1 VDDVNEAFE
10 ALVLHK
16 AKLIAGS
23 KGLRTHISGLTGSL
37 QIEDCGTAAIL
48 GAIDAM
54 VYDMATAAD
63 FTKQKGDV
71 RDWSSYA
78 KRREFILKYA
88 QALLEQQ

>member
-1 VDDVNEAFE
+1 MDDVNEAFE

-23 KGLRTHISGLTGSL
+23 GPLGRHISGLMEEL
-37 QIEDCGTAAIL
+37 KIKDCEKVAKL

-54 VYDMATAAD
+54 IYDMATAAD

-78 KRREFILKYA
+78 KRRGFILKHKDR
-88 QALLEQQ
+88 LF